1 MLSLAFIYVKAKSY
15 GGYGG
20 EGVVLSTGT
29 GYAQPAL
36 RAVPVG
42 LVNAA
47 VQSTRTVEFIPLNVV
62 KEIPAPQVI
71 EVEPYEQPVH
81 LIFKSSTSPL
91 LVSQF
96 HQKGAP
102 AQHEATRSEEETSHL
117 LHEVYKPVVQEFREV
132 IQPFRKI
139 TQEVKPVVE
148 EVRTIVAKGE
158 GHQQV
163 PLQAEHIVP
172 ATPVL
177 VREDQPVLAN
187 KY

>member
-1 MLSLAFIYVKAKSY
+1 MLSLAVVYANAKSY

-20 EGVVLSTGT
+20 EGFALTTGT

-42 LVNAA
+42 PVNAA
-47 VQSTRTVEFIPLNVV
+47 IQSTRTVEFVPINFPQEVA
-62 KEIPAPQVI
+62 APQVI
-71 EVEPYEQPVH
+71 EVEPFEQPVQ
-81 LIFKSSTSPL
+81 LIFRSSTSPL
-91 LVSQF
+91 LVQQL
-96 HQKGAP
+96 HHKGAP
-102 AQHEATRSEEETSHL
+102 AQHEATRSEEEPSHL
-117 LHEVYKPVVQEFREV
+117 LHEVYKPVIQEFREV

-158 GHQQV
+158 NYRV
-163 PLQAEHIVP
+163 PLQAEPVVQ

-177 VREDQPVLAN
+177 VREEAVLAK